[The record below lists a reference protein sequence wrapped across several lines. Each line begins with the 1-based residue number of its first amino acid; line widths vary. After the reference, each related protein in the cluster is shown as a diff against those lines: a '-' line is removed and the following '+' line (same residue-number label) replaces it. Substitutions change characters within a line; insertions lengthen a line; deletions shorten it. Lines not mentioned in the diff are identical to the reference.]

1 MSETTATRIE
11 THSRARDRR
20 LALALR
26 MALLGLLAVGWLLAA
41 ASLWRTR
48 VPGDLE
54 LPKLEATRFFTDGEV
69 ARARS
74 YERFLRA
81 DWLLS
86 TLAVIVALTV
96 LAVRARSLARS
107 LRLGPIGAGVVVG
120 MLSLTVVWIVDLP
133 FDAAARWWRDRHGLT
148 RGNWIAWLVDPWPEL
163 LLQGAAALLTIVVA
177 MALARRFPRGWWLAA
192 APAVVAVSVGFA
204 ALHGILVSFDSHPL
218 RNRELRRDTRALAA
232 RLGAAETPVEVQE
245 VGNLTKRANAAAV
258 GLGPTER
265 IVLWDTLLDGR
276 FGEGEVRVVLAHEFG
291 HITRRHLW
299 KGMAWVAL
307 IAFPGLF
314 VLAAVTRRRG
324 GLGDPAVLPLG
335 LLVLVVLELALTPAV
350 NVVSRRYE
358 AEADWVALEATGDP
372 ASARRLFQRFARTS
386 LSEPSPPTWGYVMFE
401 THPTPMQRIA
411 LAESFAA
418 RRSRRGGVDRDS
430 GSAPADLGATRPR
443 LQVPRRCREPRA
455 GCGFPRSSATSTTS
469 PASRRATPS

>member
-1 MSETTATRIE
+1 MT
-11 THSRARDRR
+11 
-20 LALALR
+20 
-26 MALLGLLAVGWLLAA
+26 LLGFLAAGWFLAA
-41 ASLWRTR
+41 ASLWQTR
-48 VPGDLE
+48 VPDDLA
-54 LPKLEATRFFTDGEV
+54 LPKLEPTRFFSDAEL
-69 ARARS
+69 ARTGS

-86 TLAVIVALTV
+86 TVAAIVALAV
-96 LAVRARSLARS
+96 LTIRARSITRS
-107 LRLGPIGAGVVVG
+107 LGLGPIGSGIVVG
-120 MLSLTVVWIVDLP
+120 MLTLTVVWIVDLP

-148 RGNWIAWLVDPWPEL
+148 RGTWIAWLVDPWPEL
-163 LLQGAAALLTIVVA
+163 LVQAAAALLTIVVV
-177 MALARRFPRGWWLAA
+177 MALARRFPRRWWLAA
-192 APAVVAVSVGFA
+192 APAVVALSIGFA
-204 ALHGILVSFDSHPL
+204 ALHGTLVSFDSHPL
-218 RNRELRRDTRALAA
+218 RDRELRRDTRALAA
-232 RLGAAETPVEVQE
+232 RLGAPETPVEVQE

-307 IAFPGLF
+307 IVFPGLF

-350 NVVSRRYE
+350 NMVSRRYE
-358 AEADWVALEATGDP
+358 AEADWVALQATRDP
-372 ASARRLFQRFARTS
+372 ESASRLFQRFSRTS
-386 LSEPSPPTWGYVMFE
+386 LGDPRPPAWAYVMFE

-411 LAESFAA
+411 MAESFRA
-418 RRSRRGGVDRDS
+418 RRSLRGGDRDVE
-430 GSAPADLGATRPR
+430 SAPAEAGQATRPR
-443 LQVPRRCREPRA
+443 SRVPRRCREPRE